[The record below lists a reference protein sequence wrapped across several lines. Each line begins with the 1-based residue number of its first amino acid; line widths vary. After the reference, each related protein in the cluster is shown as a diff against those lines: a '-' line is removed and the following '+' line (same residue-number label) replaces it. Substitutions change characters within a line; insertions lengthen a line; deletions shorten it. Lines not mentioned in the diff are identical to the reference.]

1 MKNVAGIKLVRD
13 SEMGSYVVIY
23 EQEFPMYQRM
33 SVGAIANRIIVLE
46 IGHRPSFKMKLIFQ
60 AGVL

>member
-13 SEMGSYVVIY
+13 SEKGG
-23 EQEFPMYQRM
+23 QEFPMYQRM
-33 SVGAIANRIIVLE
+33 SVGVIADRIIVLE
-46 IGHRPSFKMKLIFQ
+46 IGHRPSFKMKLISQ